1 MKFKKV
7 KYIPFYSRYVRED
20 DKYTITTATINNKAA
35 YIVTDENGN
44 EIEIMQKM
52 KDAKLKY
59 SQI

>member
-7 KYIPFYSRYVRED
+7 EYIPFYSRYVRED
-20 DKYTITTATINNKAA
+20 GKYTITTATINNKAA
-35 YIVTDENGN
+35 YIVTDENDN
-44 EIEIMQKM
+44 KIEIMQKM